1 MYLWYKFYLRTH
13 NDTNPSI
20 MLASLHDNEQHPLET
35 VPTTEQKNIE
45 VSFNELKYKA
55 NS

>member
-1 MYLWYKFYLRTH
+1 MLRLTKCINNMYLWYKFYLRTH

-35 VPTTEQKNIE
+35 VPKTEQKN
-45 VSFNELKYKA
+45 N
-55 NS
+55 